1 MNPRVFHV
9 RQRSEIERV
18 AQDIAW
24 RLKIGGTVEV
34 FVADPGESDERSR
47 WMRRYHKLVAL
58 IAEHVVQDGARFSP
72 KVWDLA
78 LKDMFLTATELRLP
92 NGKVIL
98 DRPLK
103 REMNRADRDAFLE
116 QVQEFAAAEGVF
128 LQQPETEGV

>member
-1 MNPRVFHV
+1 MNPRLFHV
-9 RQRSEIERV
+9 RQRSEIDRV

-34 FVADPGESDERSR
+34 LVADPGESDERSR

-58 IAEHVVQDGARFSP
+58 VAEQVVHDGNRYSP
-72 KVWDLA
+72 RVWDLTF
-78 LKDMFLTATELRLP
+78 KDMFLTATELRLAS
-92 NGKVIL
+92 GKVVL

-116 QVQEFAAAEGVF
+116 QVQEFAAAQGVF
-128 LQQPETEGV
+128 LQHPETEGV